1 MRKQQATPH
10 AVKLIVN
17 VFDEFFNNQLCSGG
31 LLLVCTVVALVWANS
46 RFGAFYEHIDYLYAG
61 IHLGHFSIKLSLSH
75 WVNDGLMA
83 VFFLLV
89 GLEIKR
95 EILAGEL
102 SALSSAL
109 LPIVAAIGGMVVPAL
124 IYWFFN
130 RHNVQTIQGWAI
142 PMATDIAFALGLM
155 ALMGKRVPRS
165 LIVFLAAIAIVDDL
179 GSILVIA
186 IFYSANI
193 EVTYLLYA
201 GLCFALLCSLNLL
214 RVKRLTPYLALGAIM
229 WAFMLKSGVHAT
241 VAGVLLAFAIPG
253 RSAYNHRVV
262 TAKIALLMNKFKG
275 VSDSQDLESEERK
288 AILQSIETLV
298 HDVETPLQRLEHI
311 LHVPVN
317 FIIVPV
323 FVLFNAG
330 IRLSGVNW
338 YEVLHHPI
346 ALGIIVGL
354 LLGKCV
360 GIFGVT
366 AFLVKTKLVK
376 LPSQVCLGHIF
387 PLSLIAAVGF
397 TMAIFFSE
405 LSFGNDPTLLPMAK
419 VSIITAS
426 LIAALL
432 GFVLMHWVSRKKT
445 S

>member
-1 MRKQQATPH
+1 MRKKPEHH

-17 VFDEFFNNQLCSGG
+17 TFDEFFNNQLCSGG
-31 LLLVCTVVALVWANS
+31 LLLICTVVALVWANS
-46 RFGAFYEHIDYLYAG
+46 PFAAVYAHIDHLYAG
-61 IHLGHFSIKLSLSH
+61 IHLGNFNVELSLSH

-83 VFFLLV
+83 IFFLLV

-95 EILAGEL
+95 EVLAGEL

-124 IYWFFN
+124 IYWLFN
-130 RHNVQTIQGWAI
+130 QHNPHAIEGWAI
-142 PMATDIAFALGLM
+142 PMATDIAFALGVM
-155 ALMGKRVPRS
+155 ALVGKRVPRS
-165 LIVFLAAIAIVDDL
+165 LVVFLAAIAIVDDL
-179 GSILVIA
+179 GSIVVIA
-186 IFYSANI
+186 LFYSDSI
-193 EVTYLLYA
+193 HTIYLLYA
-201 GLCFALLCSLNLL
+201 ILAFALLCTLNLL
-214 RVKRLTPYLALGAIM
+214 RVKRLTPYVVLGVIM
-229 WAFMLKSGVHAT
+229 WMLMLKSGVHAT

-262 TAKIALLMNKFKG
+262 TAKIALLMNKFAG
-275 VSDSQDLESEERK
+275 ISDSQDLESEERK

-317 FIIVPV
+317 FLIVPI

-330 IRLSGVNW
+330 ISLTGVD
-338 YEVLHHPI
+338 LGAMFQHPVS
-346 ALGIIVGL
+346 LGIILGL
-354 LLGKCV
+354 LLGKCL

-366 AFLVKTKLVK
+366 ALLVKTKLVK
-376 LPSQVCLGHIF
+376 LPSQVSLAHIF
-387 PLSLIAAVGF
+387 PLSLIAAIGF

-405 LSFGNDPTLLPMAK
+405 LSFGSDPTLLPMAK

-426 LIAALL
+426 LIAAVI
-432 GFVLMHWVSRKKT
+432 GFMMMRWVSRKKCL
-445 S
+445 